1 MLTGV
6 CLFVSR
12 RGAKGKK
19 MEQQDSFDSSIFP
32 NVLEW
37 GIIMKYGLDRGK
49 LLHFVVFILVWV
61 VKKKVRLF
69 QTWFFAVPEFI
80 LNSDSPTHSV
90 WEKKNRFSH
99 FSEACIPLNL
109 QCKFDKHTTSYLA
122 GEFLVCIYFI
132 AGADWDGVVLW
143 SSNIAAENTHTRK
156 NWC

>member
-19 MEQQDSFDSSIFP
+19 MEQQDSFDSSIFFP

-61 VKKKVRLF
+61 VREKKKVRLF
-69 QTWFFAVPEFI
+69 QTWFFAVPRFI
-80 LNSDSPTHSV
+80 LNSDSSTLSV
-90 WEKKNRFSH
+90 WERKNRFSH
-99 FSEACIPLNL
+99 FSQPCIPLNL
-109 QCKFDKHTTSYLA
+109 QCKFDKHTTLRPA
-122 GEFLVCIYFI
+122 GVFLVCIYFI
-132 AGADWDGVVLW
+132 GDVDWDGMVL
-143 SSNIAAENTHTRK
+143 
-156 NWC
+156 